1 MRRLTISKIT
11 EETGTYELAHNCTF
25 IRDGETW
32 YRDFDNEIRL
42 RDMMRETIKNH
53 SQYDEQYDDDEIL
66 DEILFENLMHPAGND
81 IDGLIAVFNM
91 LAWSHSNLR
100 ERLKAYEDTGLTPEQ
115 VQELAERDTATVT
128 YTTGSGKN
136 RMTHTRTE
144 HYWTWDEIDSES
156 KHSKELMFCGIKFP
170 YKKIDIPETKHIDT
184 ISTGYHLRDV
194 YYGTKAKHKGTI
206 FTKLKDGTISDK
218 SSFYKEQKAEE
229 AKERLTKGEKSWLIV
244 FWVAWIVVI
253 VACVIGFCYFR
264 NDWLEE

>member
-1 MRRLTISKIT
+1 MYWDDFEITKREVLASIAIIAMLLIVGLGISDKISDKIADKNEKYNKAIKIESKELFDYGMRTDV
-11 EETGTYELAHNCTF
+11 GNAFVY
-25 IRDGETW
+25 GE
-32 YRDFDNEIRL
+32 
-42 RDMMRETIKNH
+42 
-53 SQYDEQYDDDEIL
+53 
-66 DEILFENLMHPAGND
+66 
-81 IDGLIAVFNM
+81 
-91 LAWSHSNLR
+91 
-100 ERLKAYEDTGLTPEQ
+100 LKAVDPVTYPEINGEYMY
-115 VQELAERDTATVT
+115 VEKVKERYTMHTRTVT

-136 RMTHTRTE
+136 IMTHTRTE